1 MIFAAALYCWYEF
14 HGFSLNCN
22 TFTRRGLG
30 FFLIGVGVNDFG

>member
-14 HGFSLNCN
+14 PRFALNFN

-30 FFLIGVGVNDFG
+30 FFAIGGGVNDVG